1 MLTLIFCIFSIF
13 IFGQLLIFAL
23 KAAWS
28 ISKILLTVFFL
39 PLVLIGLAAA
49 GLFVIAIPFLIVAGI
64 VIFCISVVK

>member
-28 ISKILLTVFFL
+28 ISKIFLTVFLL
-39 PLVLIGLAAA
+39 PLVLMGLAAA
-49 GLFVIAIPFLIVAGI
+49 GLFVIAVPFLIVAGI
-64 VIFCISVVK
+64 IIFCVSAIR